1 MDSIEQ
7 RLIPTLPPTIT
18 VRHFRRSQA
27 TELARRLEDINP
39 PVFGLSIRLSSDAV
53 ESIALATSNEVFLL
67 KIETGDRKKQP
78 SLAAFDPLINLD
90 GFTLAA
96 FEMAHVALHIFRD
109 LKQHLQGIDLS
120 TLLSSSAGKPW
131 QPSKFVAQKLCYD
144 IRKADIDRL
153 WEGDPECG
161 FREVCLRAWLSAW

>member
-1 MDSIEQ
+1 
-7 RLIPTLPPTIT
+7 
-18 VRHFRRSQA
+18 
-27 TELARRLEDINP
+27 
-39 PVFGLSIRLSSDAV
+39 
-53 ESIALATSNEVFLL
+53 
-67 KIETGDRKKQP
+67 
-78 SLAAFDPLINLD
+78 
-90 GFTLAA
+90 
-96 FEMAHVALHIFRD
+96 MAHVALHIFRD

-131 QPSKFVAQKLCYD
+131 QPSKFVAQKLYYD